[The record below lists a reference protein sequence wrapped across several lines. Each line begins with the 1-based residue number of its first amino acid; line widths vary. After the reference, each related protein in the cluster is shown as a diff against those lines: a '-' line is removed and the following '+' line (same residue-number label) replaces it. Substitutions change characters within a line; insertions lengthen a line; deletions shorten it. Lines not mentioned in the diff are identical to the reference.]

1 MSIVIEDEKQFE
13 ELVTNYGEALE
24 YIEYLESLLDA
35 AVYQEK
41 EFNKKFVR
49 KVKEVSY
56 GKDDV

>member
-56 GKDDV
+56 GEDDV